1 MPMVKTQTYEQ
12 DKLVD
17 VREAARLLG
26 VSPRTMNGL
35 MTRGVLERVK
45 IGRSTRVR
53 LSDIQRVI
61 ERGAG

>member
-26 VSPRTMNGL
+26 VSPRTVNGL
-35 MTRGVLERVK
+35 LARGVLERVK

-53 LSDIQRVI
+53 LSDVQRVI
-61 ERGAG
+61 ERGAA